1 MKNKEAES
9 EKIDMKEL
17 MTNYHKI
24 LWYYVTHMHPH
35 DDEILK
41 KLNGS
46 LWAIIVMASIK
57 YENVREYIPSEMISD
72 VNELSGKKIEQY
84 LKKLEDEIQEK
95 IFTMEL

>member
-1 MKNKEAES
+1 MKKNQQTNEDFD
-9 EKIDMKEL
+9 IIEL

-46 LWAIIVMASIK
+46 L
-57 YENVREYIPSEMISD
+57 
-72 VNELSGKKIEQY
+72 
-84 LKKLEDEIQEK
+84 
-95 IFTMEL
+95 

>member
-1 MKNKEAES
+1 
-9 EKIDMKEL
+9 
-17 MTNYHKI
+17 
-24 LWYYVTHMHPH
+24 
-35 DDEILK
+35 
-41 KLNGS
+41 
-46 LWAIIVMASIK
+46 MASVK

>member
-1 MKNKEAES
+1 MKNKEAER

-46 LWAIIVMASIK
+46 L
-57 YENVREYIPSEMISD
+57 
-72 VNELSGKKIEQY
+72 
-84 LKKLEDEIQEK
+84 
-95 IFTMEL
+95 